1 MTSSAEGKISMEHFE
16 QVLAD
21 MSDGIG
27 AKDEERPLLEG
38 FLRKQCCRMLDEQLA
53 WTQQK
58 VSERLRAAAAKQ
70 ERQLLS
76 ARRAFELKE
85 KQCLA
90 TLQEL
95 QLQHQVQQLRAVH
108 LLVALLDQE
117 SLCHLAHV
125 VFLHWASAM
134 QASRS
139 QKEAEFVKSGKKPYQ
154 TFDKIEADNADN
166 TCSSPKRAVSLQQ
179 VRMLPTPQ
187 RRKLPGDSFVP
198 VEKDKMGTKANAPS
212 PAAASATTTAER
224 EEMKSASLMATAA
237 AVEIPRP
244 PKPPLLPV
252 GQCHARHGHCD
263 HRGHASPPQG
273 CSSMQ
278 RETPAG
284 SSSASWQPSHSL
296 PYGFARSSGS
306 LQVAPHVRA
315 PVQAVHLATPSP
327 LRLARTQQASCTVLP
342 GSATPLLPCYAN
354 VQTPRAA
361 RVIRSISSRH
371 VPATASHYV
380 VWPNTFMQ
388 ARASLGAWVGRQEV
402 RKIIHVPAGQTRATV
417 TSL

>member
-1 MTSSAEGKISMEHFE
+1 MKLCQDLPQAIKYIKQGEIRIGPDVVTNPALHVTREME
-16 QVLAD
+16 D
-21 MSDGIG
+21 
-27 AKDEERPLLEG
+27 
-38 FLRKQCCRMLDEQLA
+38 
-53 WTQQK
+53 W
-58 VSERLRAAAAKQ
+58 
-70 ERQLLS
+70 
-76 ARRAFELKE
+76 
-85 KQCLA
+85 
-90 TLQEL
+90 
-95 QLQHQVQQLRAVH
+95 
-108 LLVALLDQE
+108 
-117 SLCHLAHV
+117 
-125 VFLHWASAM
+125 
-134 QASRS
+134 RS
-139 QKEAEFVKSGKKPYQ
+139 EAEFVKSGKKPYQ
-154 TFDKIEADNADN
+154 TFDKIEAHNADN

-306 LQVAPHVRA
+306 LQVATWMQKHRSQGTSKAASDASKAPHVRA

-327 LRLARTQQASCTVLP
+327 LRLARTLSCD
-342 GSATPLLPCYAN
+342 
-354 VQTPRAA
+354 R
-361 RVIRSISSRH
+361 
-371 VPATASHYV
+371 
-380 VWPNTFMQ
+380 
-388 ARASLGAWVGRQEV
+388 
-402 RKIIHVPAGQTRATV
+402 
-417 TSL
+417 